1 MAYFLSKWLK
11 PRFFISGTNRPL
23 AGGLLYTYLTGTTT
37 NAATYTTSTGAEN
50 TNPIVLDDNGECDL
64 FLDDTVSYR
73 MILKDSDGVTQFDID
88 PVASNDQGAIATAQA
103 AIATAAANAASTS
116 ESNAGVFATTA
127 TTQATNAATSASTA
141 TTQATNAATSAS
153 NAATSETNSATSE
166 TNAAASETAAQ
177 TAQTAAELAR
187 DVAVSNATAALASG
201 KIYTTTAAGIA
212 ATTSGQ
218 CFLVTT
224 SDTQLFNLYSNV
236 ATVATL
242 LGQFSILSKTFFET
256 IFDSTAYSRSGW
268 IDAVV
273 DGSTP
278 PKLLHGIDDAYL
290 WNVYINASFLGSAL
304 FANLSANGAT
314 FGGQA
319 LTYGEGYS
327 QSGYQYAV
335 IGGDGKNLLA
345 VADDGTLES
354 LPRPTYID
362 GTTYCVYD
370 AADGS
375 NVRQVYIENKSTGV
389 ITKISTGAG
398 NNFSPRLTADNLG
411 IIWTTDR
418 DNPPIRNML
427 WSLIS
432 SISER
437 PVFSNSDITC
447 WGDSLTQGTGGGT
460 NGDWPYQLRALQP
473 TRTIYNQG
481 IASQRSTDIA
491 ARQGGV
497 AINITFPANTIQ
509 ASGGATVTCDS
520 NPLQYATSQKIAGTV
535 SGIYGELTISGS
547 TYTWTRK
554 DAGSTVALS
563 GATQFIVNNGL
574 KNGGITVLWVGR
586 NNVTSAP
593 ATVLSDIAAMVANL
607 TALNKRYIVM
617 SILNASTEGTGTSEL
632 TTILATNATLSST
645 YGNKYLDIRQT
656 LVDSYNAGI
665 PADVTAYG
673 LNKVPPSLQSDT
685 IHLNAAGYL
694 LVAQTVSAKLTALG
708 W

>member
-1 MAYFLSKWLK
+1 MITLALK
-11 PRFFISGTNRPL
+11 
-23 AGGLLYTYLTGTTT
+23 LLW
-37 NAATYTTSTGAEN
+37 
-50 TNPIVLDDNGECDL
+50 TNPVDLNDPYGERVSTHSLPIGMLLGSTAVLKQAEIA
-64 FLDDTVSYR
+64 T
-73 MILKDSDGVTQFDID
+73 TQ
-88 PVASNDQGAIATAQA
+88 AGIATAQA
-103 AIATAAANAASTS
+103 VISTAQAVIATNKAVLTAEDRVQTGLDRIATAAD
-116 ESNAGVFATTA
+116 VV
-127 TTQATNAATSASTA
+127 TTQADAVTSTA
-141 TTQATNAATSAS
+141 QAGISTAGAV
-153 NAATSETNSATSE
+153 
-166 TNAAASETAAQ
+166 ASEASKIASE
-177 TAQTAAELAR
+177 AAR
-187 DVAVSNATAALASG
+187 DIAINNATAALASG
-201 KIYTTTAAGIA
+201 KIYTSTALGIA
-212 ATTSGQ
+212 ATTNGQ

-224 SDTQLFNLYSNV
+224 TDTQVFNLYSNV

-242 LGQFSILSKTFFET
+242 LGQFSILAKALFDS
-256 IFDSTAYSRSGW
+256 IFDSTAYSQSGW

-278 PKLLHGIDDAYL
+278 PKLLHGIDDNKL
-290 WNVYINASFLGSAL
+290 WNIYIDASFLGSAL

-314 FGGQA
+314 YGGQA
-319 LTYGEGYS
+319 LTYVTDGS

-335 IGGDGKNLLA
+335 IGGSNKNLLA

-362 GTTYCVYD
+362 STTYCVYD
-370 AADGS
+370 AADVS
-375 NVRQVYIENKSTGV
+375 NVRQIYAEHKTTGV

-398 NNFSPRLTADNLG
+398 NNFSPRLTTDSTG
-411 IIWTTDR
+411 VIWTTDR
-418 DNPPIRNML
+418 EVNAPIRNML

-437 PVFSNSDITC
+437 PVFSHQNIAC
-447 WGDSLTQGTGGGT
+447 WGDSLTQGTGASTAENAYPYVLGT
-460 NGDWPYQLRALQP
+460 LFPLRWVS
-473 TRTIYNQG
+473 NNG

-497 AINITFPANTIQ
+497 PINITFPANTIQ

-520 NPLQYATSQKIAGTV
+520 NPLQFASTQSVTGTV
-535 SGIYGELTISGS
+535 SGVYGKLTISGS

-563 GATQFIVNNGL
+563 GATQFIVDNGL
-574 KNGGITVLWVGR
+574 KNGGITLLWVGR
-586 NNVTSAP
+586 NNVTTNP
-593 ATVLSDIAAMVANL
+593 ATVLADIASMVANL
-607 TALNKRYIVM
+607 TALNKRFIVM
-617 SILNASTEGTGTSEL
+617 SILNSSAEGTGTSEL
-632 TTILATNATLSST
+632 TTILATNSTLSST

-656 LVDSYNAGI
+656 LVNAYNAGI

-694 LVAQTVSAKLTALG
+694 LVAQTVAAKITALG